1 MIISGHRKL
10 NILEYDKLFVFF
22 FIANEYI

>member
-10 NILEYDKLFVFF
+10 NILEYDKLFGF